1 MKWWGK
7 YKNSLTLEKRFI
19 LVIGS
24 IVVIVLS
31 VFGTSAYSFLRVRY
45 EALLYKSM
53 ASSADQNT
61 KNLQESLKSAVQLTD
76 IIRTDTVIQSHLNLI
91 YHESNYRTER
101 SYEQIYWALENKYQA
116 YKKDYM
122 VYAAIVNPRFISYTY
137 GHQYTKLDTA
147 EIPKMIAYAK
157 KEKGYPVW
165 YSEKD
170 GDGYLYL
177 VREIRKNDI
186 RDLKNLGTLIIAID
200 LNLLSEHIQHENHMA
215 ETVDW
220 MLYDQENM
228 VYRSETLGDV
238 KEMQDIR
245 LSEAPY
251 GIMKIGGKRYFY
263 LKGQLEEPAW
273 DYYQVLSYDEV
284 FQTQQYLLYLFLLLL
299 GISIVVSIIAVHVSI
314 RESMKDINHLHQ
326 KIRLF
331 SGNNAHTVLNTYDYS
346 NRKDEI
352 AMLHQNFDRMAQKI
366 ETLIKQDY
374 ELNMALKNMQLK
386 TLKAQINPHF
396 LYNTLDSINWRA
408 KVSGNEEISKMVEA
422 LAALLR
428 TSLNTKQSLV
438 PLSEELRLVQYY
450 LTIQKIRYE
459 EELIYRFEVDPSL
472 KDCLLPPLSIQPLV
486 ENAIK
491 YGLEQMLNSC
501 HILIT
506 AERLDETTFRVAI
519 KNDGSFFEEG
529 LLKNLQKKEGQS
541 QIHGLG
547 IGLLNINQRIQLIFG
562 LEYGLQLYN
571 EENFAVAAIT
581 IPCSQVQGRLNTEC

>member
-1 MKWWGK
+1 
-7 YKNSLTLEKRFI
+7 
-19 LVIGS
+19 
-24 IVVIVLS
+24 
-31 VFGTSAYSFLRVRY
+31 
-45 EALLYKSM
+45 
-53 ASSADQNT
+53 
-61 KNLQESLKSAVQLTD
+61 
-76 IIRTDTVIQSHLNLI
+76 
-91 YHESNYRTER
+91 
-101 SYEQIYWALENKYQA
+101 
-116 YKKDYM
+116 M

-147 EIPKMIAYAK
+147 EIQKMIAYAK

-165 YSEKD
+165 YSERD

-220 MLYDQENM
+220 MLYDQENL

-519 KNDGSFFEEG
+519 KNDGSFFEDG